1 MGSNVITAVHHLR
14 IATEYMDDFVR
25 SSPGSRGGALFKVY
39 SKKVKWILNDILTF
53 PFFSDP
59 VREGIRREM
68 NSDPLAYAAIMERVS
83 LLNPT
88 QREQLES
95 VIEDLIAGKKVE
107 FTIHE
112 K

>member
-25 SSPGSRGGALFKVY
+25 SSPASRGGALFKVY
-39 SKKVKWILNDILTF
+39 SGKVKWILRDILTF
-53 PFFSDP
+53 PHFSEP

-68 NSDPLAYAAIMERVS
+68 NSDSLAYAAIMERIS
-83 LLNPT
+83 LLSPK
-88 QREQLES
+88 QRDELES
-95 VIEDLIAGKKVE
+95 VIEDLIKGKTIE
-107 FTIHE
+107 FIIHE